1 MSGERKRHKAVIRA
15 GQSVQIGNTSIE
27 IVSIRQSVVAF
38 RLYDDGRDTL
48 GARRFGEYLQCG
60 KDQGVSVKF
69 TESTG
74 RDGIERARIAI
85 EAPHAVPVTIE
96 VAL

>member
-48 GARRFGEYLQCG
+48 GARRFGEY
-60 KDQGVSVKF
+60 
-69 TESTG
+69 
-74 RDGIERARIAI
+74 
-85 EAPHAVPVTIE
+85 
-96 VAL
+96 